1 MFVTGR
7 FVWISRG
14 RLSHTHHRFSA
25 ENWHMVREVGGTS
38 IDYEVQLSSLVCI
51 SILEELV
58 LRLKENIAGWPLFL
72 ERLPA
77 HNTAFS

>member
-1 MFVTGR
+1 
-7 FVWISRG
+7 
-14 RLSHTHHRFSA
+14 
-25 ENWHMVREVGGTS
+25 MVREVGGTS